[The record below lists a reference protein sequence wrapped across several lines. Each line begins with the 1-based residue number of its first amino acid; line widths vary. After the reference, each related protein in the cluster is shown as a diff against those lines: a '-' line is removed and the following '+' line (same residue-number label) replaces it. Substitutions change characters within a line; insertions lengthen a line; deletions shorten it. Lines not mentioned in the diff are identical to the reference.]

1 MKSRWSSEA
10 SSERCAFPSFPFF
23 LTLWHCIFAAF
34 VLITKH
40 TKHTS
45 PWASQPLTRVQTL
58 ILCACFFHRFSVSV
72 SETSRGYVAEIFGGH
87 FQLPNL
93 GPIGANGL
101 ANPRDFQTPVAK

>member
-1 MKSRWSSEA
+1 MKSPWSSEA

-23 LTLWHCIFAAF
+23 RTLGHCIFVAL
-34 VLITKH
+34 VLI

-45 PWASQPLTRVQTL
+45 PWASQPLTHVQTL
-58 ILCACFFHRFSVSV
+58 ILCACFFCRFSVSV